1 MMESLWVGI
10 DPHPTETRILAMAGP
25 SETLLKARLRPHP
38 QHPRAAAIL
47 LEALSLWQGA
57 TVRAALC
64 ADTEPPLFDTGSW
77 IDALLLGQ
85 GAPLYEVALVP
96 RRRRRRR
103 DGLGLGDMA
112 ELAQLVIAGVAR

>member
-1 MMESLWVGI
+1 MEALWVGI

-38 QHPRAAAIL
+38 QHPRAAPAL

-57 TVRAALC
+57 AVRAALC

-85 GAPLYEVALVP
+85 GAPLYDVRLVP
-96 RRRRRRR
+96 RRRRRRRR

>member
-1 MMESLWVGI
+1 MESLWVGI

-25 SETLLKARLRPHP
+25 GEILLKARLRPHP

-64 ADTEPPLFDTGSW
+64 ADTEPPLFDTVPGSTRCYSGRARRSTRSRSCLAA
-77 IDALLLGQ
+77 D
-85 GAPLYEVALVP
+85 GAAVTAWAWATWPSS
-96 RRRRRRR
+96 RSW
-103 DGLGLGDMA
+103 
-112 ELAQLVIAGVAR
+112 

>member
-1 MMESLWVGI
+1 MESLWVGI

-25 SETLLKARLRPHP
+25 GEILLKARLRPHP
-38 QHPRAAAIL
+38 QHPRAAATL
-47 LEALSLWQGA
+47 LEALSLWHGMR
-57 TVRAALC
+57 VRAALC
-64 ADTEPPLFDTGSW
+64 ADTGPPLFDTGSW
-77 IDALLLGQ
+77 IDALLLSE
-85 GAPLYEVALVP
+85 GAPLYEVTLVP

>member
-1 MMESLWVGI
+1 MEALWVGI

-38 QHPRAAAIL
+38 QHPRAAPAL

-57 TVRAALC
+57 AVRAALC

-85 GAPLYEVALVP
+85 GAPLYSRGIAEPP
-96 RRRRRRR
+96 RRT
-103 DGLGLGDMA
+103 
-112 ELAQLVIAGVAR
+112 

>member
-1 MMESLWVGI
+1 
-10 DPHPTETRILAMAGP
+10 
-25 SETLLKARLRPHP
+25 
-38 QHPRAAAIL
+38 
-47 LEALSLWQGA
+47 
-57 TVRAALC
+57 
-64 ADTEPPLFDTGSW
+64 LFDTGSW
-77 IDALLLGQ
+77 VDALLLGQ